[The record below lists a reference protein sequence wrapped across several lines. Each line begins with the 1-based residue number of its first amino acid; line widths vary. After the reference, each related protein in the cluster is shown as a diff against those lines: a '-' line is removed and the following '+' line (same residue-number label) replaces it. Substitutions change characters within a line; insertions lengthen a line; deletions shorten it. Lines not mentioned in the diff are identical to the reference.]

1 MHPHVEPSP
10 PNAPPIPAC
19 PQVLYIGRSGSAELI
34 AALRRD
40 GVDVIVAFDSERG
53 ARLLHHVHPQ
63 AILCAAAD
71 ATSVLAYAEANVH
84 VIVLGHEGWARTRP
98 VTTVI
103 SPTLEVS
110 AVAHRVREDIAA
122 QEFRRNRLQANG
134 SHPANNPEQGF
145 DGRARPG

>member
-1 MHPHVEPSP
+1 M
-10 PNAPPIPAC
+10 PAL
-19 PQVLYIGRSGSAELI
+19 PQVLYIGRSGSAALI

-53 ARLLHHVHPQ
+53 AQLLNYVHPQ

-71 ATSVLAYAEANVH
+71 ATSVLAYAKPNVH
-84 VIVLGHEGWARTRP
+84 VIVLGQEGWARTHA

-103 SPTLEVS
+103 SATLEVA

-122 QEFRRNRLQANG
+122 QEFRRNRLHTNG
-134 SHPANNPEQGF
+134 SHPSNNPAKGA
-145 DGRARPG
+145 DGRERPD